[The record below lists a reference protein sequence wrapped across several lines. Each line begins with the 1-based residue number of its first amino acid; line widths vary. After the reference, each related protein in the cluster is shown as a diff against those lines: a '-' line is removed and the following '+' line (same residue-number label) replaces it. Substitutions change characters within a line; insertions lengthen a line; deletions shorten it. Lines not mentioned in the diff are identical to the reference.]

1 MSLHTFTINDK
12 KLGFILDKSS
22 DTPTISKITPGGAL
36 EKLLIDSCSSVTA
49 GSEIQYIQ
57 DESIKGLSYEK
68 ALEKIKSFVERPI
81 NIVVTSPRN
90 SLQKNNLE
98 NGRQKMTVEHW
109 PPGSQHDEKP
119 VLRKKM
125 TVEEMD
131 RASEEATKLGL
142 KELVRAHKEKQLIDY
157 SSSDD
162 DDNDKVSM
170 SKYNSLENKMHL
182 LKMDNLNMKI
192 ENEEKSELMDKQ
204 LNPLKLLNDSLCQI
218 VTLNKRSENLRVQN
232 MNSEEMKNKVKKINM
247 EYQEYISDCE
257 KYIKHI
263 ELHEIKNCVIHY
275 LSDDQ
280 EKMDKFNVVYGK
292 KIFVKNMLEYLQSF
306 SLIVVSVAI
315 LVVLFDYSYD
325 NSKYMNQEM

>member
-12 KLGFILDKSS
+12 KLGFVLDKSS

-90 SLQKNNLE
+90 GLQKNT
-98 NGRQKMTVEHW
+98 KPWDPWV
-109 PPGSQHDEKP
+109 EKP

-162 DDNDKVSM
+162 EDNDKVSM

-247 EYQEYISDCE
+247 EYQEYTSDCE

-292 KIFVKNMLEYLQSF
+292 KIFVKNMLEGIQAF
-306 SLIVVSVAI
+306 SLIVVCVAI
-315 LVVLFDYSYD
+315 LVVLFGYRYD
-325 NSKYMNQEM
+325 NSKYMY

>member
-1 MSLHTFTINDK
+1 
-12 KLGFILDKSS
+12 
-22 DTPTISKITPGGAL
+22 
-36 EKLLIDSCSSVTA
+36 
-49 GSEIQYIQ
+49 
-57 DESIKGLSYEK
+57 
-68 ALEKIKSFVERPI
+68 
-81 NIVVTSPRN
+81 
-90 SLQKNNLE
+90 
-98 NGRQKMTVEHW
+98 
-109 PPGSQHDEKP
+109 
-119 VLRKKM
+119 
-125 TVEEMD
+125 
-131 RASEEATKLGL
+131 
-142 KELVRAHKEKQLIDY
+142 
-157 SSSDD
+157 
-162 DDNDKVSM
+162 M

-247 EYQEYISDCE
+247 EYQEYTSDCE

-306 SLIVVSVAI
+306 SLIVVCVAI
-315 LVVLFDYSYD
+315 LVVMFDYSYD
-325 NSKYMNQEM
+325 NSKYMY

>member
-12 KLGFILDKSS
+12 KLGFVLDKSS

-90 SLQKNNLE
+90 GLQKNT
-98 NGRQKMTVEHW
+98 K
-109 PPGSQHDEKP
+109 PGDPWVEKP

-162 DDNDKVSM
+162 EDNDKVSM

-247 EYQEYISDCE
+247 EYQEYTSDCE

-292 KIFVKNMLEYLQSF
+292 KIFVKNMLEGIQAF

-315 LVVLFDYSYD
+315 LLVMFDYSYD
-325 NSKYMNQEM
+325 NLKYMY

>member
-1 MSLHTFTINDK
+1 M
-12 KLGFILDKSS
+12 
-22 DTPTISKITPGGAL
+22 
-36 EKLLIDSCSSVTA
+36 
-49 GSEIQYIQ
+49 
-57 DESIKGLSYEK
+57 

-90 SLQKNNLE
+90 SLQKNN
-98 NGRQKMTVEHW
+98 K
-109 PPGSQHDEKP
+109 PDEKP

-182 LKMDNLNMKI
+182 LKMDNLNMNI

-232 MNSEEMKNKVKKINM
+232 MNSEEMKNKIKKINM
-247 EYQEYISDCE
+247 EYQEYLLDCE
-257 KYIKHI
+257 KNIKQI

-275 LSDDQ
+275 LSNDQ
-280 EKMDKFNVVYGK
+280 EKMEKFNVVYGK
-292 KIFVKNMLEYLQSF
+292 KIFVKNMFEYLQSF

-315 LVVLFDYSYD
+315 LVVMFGYKL
-325 NSKYMNQEM
+325 

>member
-12 KLGFILDKSS
+12 KLGFVLDKSS

-90 SLQKNNLE
+90 GLQKNT
-98 NGRQKMTVEHW
+98 K
-109 PPGSQHDEKP
+109 PDEKP
-119 VLRKKM
+119 VLQKKM

-162 DDNDKVSM
+162 EDNDKVSM

-182 LKMDNLNMKI
+182 LKMNNLNMKI

-247 EYQEYISDCE
+247 EYKEYISDCE

-292 KIFVKNMLEYLQSF
+292 KIFVKNILEYLQSF

-325 NSKYMNQEM
+325 NSKYMY